1 MKTLEELEKS
11 QDKILVL
18 HYACT
23 DVTKSPVIISSI
35 SIKNYS
41 TGQTTSFSFDGFKD
55 EKTVFD
61 EIHRIHE
68 TVSKSCHSDL
78 ESKKLYVW
86 NPAHAKTM

>member
-35 SIKNYS
+35 YCQSKVFYRQGLSTDELHCIKLGTRGS
-41 TGQTTSFSFDGFKD
+41 
-55 EKTVFD
+55 
-61 EIHRIHE
+61 EI
-68 TVSKSCHSDL
+68 L
-78 ESKKLYVW
+78 
-86 NPAHAKTM
+86 